1 MFIIQQAQRTLYPH
15 RFIHIIQLH
24 NQYTCDCR
32 HAQSGEPCVHEVM
45 LRDSML
51 DFSTKCPYDETA
63 PEAQLDSNGERV
75 YVSQNNQVVPV
86 CCFATGRIRAIC
98 SVQLDQLSFVHFL
111 SNGRYTC
118 RVHRKQGCAHV
129 HAMKLWLF
137 PRDLLDVEVTNTR
150 NDWILCD
157 ACASVLDL
165 AH

>member
-1 MFIIQQAQRTLYPH
+1 MFIIQQLNQVQGTLYPH

-63 PEAQLDSNGERV
+63 PEAELDSNGERV

-86 CCFATGRIRAIC
+86 CCFATGEYVPYVGAAGPIVICAFSVEWSLHLSHAPQTGMCPCPRNEIMAIPKGPIRC
-98 SVQLDQLSFVHFL
+98 
-111 SNGRYTC
+111 
-118 RVHRKQGCAHV
+118 
-129 HAMKLWLF
+129 
-137 PRDLLDVEVTNTR
+137 
-150 NDWILCD
+150 
-157 ACASVLDL
+157 
-165 AH
+165 